1 MEINAPSFSS
11 LKYVCYKI
19 TSGVKISLLH
29 HYLLIPSQ
37 RIQMIFFNEPILLP
51 EKRNEGKRNPNAL
64 GSTRELLNPQTFQ
77 IHQSILV

>member
-1 MEINAPSFSS
+1 
-11 LKYVCYKI
+11 
-19 TSGVKISLLH
+19 
-29 HYLLIPSQ
+29 
-37 RIQMIFFNEPILLP
+37 MIFFNEPILLP